1 MARAGTHSAHTIKL
15 MVMLLISLLLATDV
29 EVASSKKKCKRCT
42 KKFNTGSLEKAVEA
56 FDKRPAKAEK
66 KYGPIAGWDVSGVT
80 DMSQLFTEFK
90 NFNADISN
98 WNTSG
103 VTDMSWMFFVRSPR
117 VPCTHS
123 PPAVAGRPRARPL
136 RPLLCP
142 TPFSSPAFRAA
153 HLA

>member
-1 MARAGTHSAHTIKL
+1 MI
-15 MVMLLISLLLATDV
+15 MLLISLLLATDV
-29 EVASSKKKCKRCT
+29 EAASSKKKCKRCT
-42 KKFNTGSLEKAVEA
+42 KKFSTGSLEKAVEA
-56 FDKRPAKAEK
+56 FDKEPAKAEK

-90 NFNADISN
+90 NFNENISN

-123 PPAVAGRPRARPL
+123 PPQSRVVRVHAPCARC
-136 RPLLCP
+136 CP
-142 TPFSSPAFRAA
+142 PPFSSPVFRPA